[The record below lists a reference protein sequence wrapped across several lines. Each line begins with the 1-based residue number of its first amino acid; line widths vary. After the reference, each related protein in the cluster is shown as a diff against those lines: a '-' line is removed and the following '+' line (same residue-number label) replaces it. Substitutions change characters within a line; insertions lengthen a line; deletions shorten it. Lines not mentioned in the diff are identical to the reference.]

1 MTITSILQILI
12 GFVGL
17 VCIAIPFSQNR
28 SSINYRY
35 IFVAIIFQIILAFA
49 LLKIPFIVEVFA
61 NLQWRKFITG
71 SDTRGC

>member
-28 SSINYRY
+28 ISINYRY
-35 IFVAIIFQIILAFA
+35 IFVAIIFQIILAF
-49 LLKIPFIVEVFA
+49 
-61 NLQWRKFITG
+61 
-71 SDTRGC
+71 